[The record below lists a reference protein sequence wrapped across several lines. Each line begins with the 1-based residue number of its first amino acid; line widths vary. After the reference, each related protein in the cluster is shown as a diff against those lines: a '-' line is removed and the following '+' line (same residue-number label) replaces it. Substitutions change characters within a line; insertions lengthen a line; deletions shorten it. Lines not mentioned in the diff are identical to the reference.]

1 MFIIQP
7 DNRIQLT
14 KGDTATMLVEAYDL
28 DNIKYEFKES
38 DIITLRVKETQN
50 SESTS
55 INKTADKDHIITFSP
70 SDTSSL
76 TPGLY
81 VYDVQVKTE
90 EGNVYTIIPL
100 NFFEILCEIS

>member
-28 DNIKYEFKES
+28 DDNKYEFKTT
-38 DIITLRVKETQN
+38 DTITLKVKETQN
-50 SESTS
+50 SESTT
-55 INKTADKDHIITFSP
+55 IEKKANADNIIVFLP

-81 VYDVQVKTE
+81 VYDVQVLTE
-90 EGNVYTIIPL
+90 EGNVYTIVPL
-100 NFFEILCEIS
+100 NFFEILSEIS